1 MTNQIPAY
9 EKRNLS
15 DSCKDCPDNRQPM
28 CHCFDECIHPLDVLY
43 DYEHERYQKAKE
55 AADDREKNKNI

>member
-9 EKRNLS
+9 KKRNLS

-28 CHCFDECIHPLDVLY
+28 CHCFDECIHPIDILY
-43 DYEHERYQKAKE
+43 EYEHKRYQE
-55 AADDREKNKNI
+55 AADGKGQV